1 MAAIY
6 HDDRLFL
13 LTAAL
18 GIKPL
23 FAGISSPRY
32 VVLAKTLNF
41 RVVTL
46 LEAMAAAAQVL
57 ASVGVAYFTHSYWA
71 IAAGLLVAS
80 MVGLVT
86 SYTSAPCWPRFSLAS
101 WRKLMSFSSWMTL
114 NQIASVVGTRF
125 DTFMGGGILGT
136 AAFGAYNL
144 GSNLASL
151 VTQSAMEP
159 LERVLF
165 PSFATIAHD
174 RPRLRSA
181 FQRSQACLLAF
192 GLPLGIGM
200 ALVADPFVYLAL
212 GPKWGIAAE
221 VIHYIAP
228 VLALQIVFGPQTA
241 LAYAL
246 GATRM
251 VFTRSLVMLIIRVPI
266 VFAGLWWWGLTGLL
280 VSRVISGGFMM
291 SIVNMYM
298 INSLIGLSLW
308 EQIRVA
314 WRSLLSSGAMAVAV
328 LLVATTFPP
337 LRTAQG
343 AFAELVVL
351 VALGA
356 VTYCGTHAAL
366 WLLTGRPDGGVEV
379 ELTRILGRLIS
390 RFNRQRQ
397 PAE

>member
-1 MAAIY
+1 
-6 HDDRLFL
+6 
-13 LTAAL
+13 
-18 GIKPL
+18 
-23 FAGISSPRY
+23 
-32 VVLAKTLNF
+32 
-41 RVVTL
+41 
-46 LEAMAAAAQVL
+46 
-57 ASVGVAYFTHSYWA
+57 
-71 IAAGLLVAS
+71 
-80 MVGLVT
+80 
-86 SYTSAPCWPRFSLAS
+86 
-101 WRKLMSFSSWMTL
+101 
-114 NQIASVVGTRF
+114 
-125 DTFMGGGILGT
+125 
-136 AAFGAYNL
+136 
-144 GSNLASL
+144 
-151 VTQSAMEP
+151 
-159 LERVLF
+159 
-165 PSFATIAHD
+165 
-174 RPRLRSA
+174 
-181 FQRSQACLLAF
+181 
-192 GLPLGIGM
+192 M